1 MININRNNHKNENK
15 YDNRFREKRD
25 RQTDKIMISRGNEN
39 IDGVAKFASAFS
51 WNVN

>member
-1 MININRNNHKNENK
+1 MVNININSHENEK
-15 YDNRFREKRD
+15 LFIIALEKRD

-39 IDGVAKFASAFS
+39 IDGVAKIASAFS